1 MIFVDSSVLIDY
13 FNGKN
18 NWQVE
23 KLDEILG
30 NEIIVLGDY
39 ILVEVLQ
46 GFKKD
51 KDFKTA
57 KNVLSSFPCINIL
70 GEEIA
75 IKSAINYRALRKKGI
90 TIRKTIDAIISTFCI
105 ENDLLLLHNDKDF
118 LPFEKHLGLKSVSL
132 KIN

>member
-75 IKSAINYRALRKKGI
+75 VKSAINYRTLRKKGI

>member
-13 FNGKN
+13 FSGKN

-75 IKSAINYRALRKKGI
+75 IKSAINYRTLRKKGI
-90 TIRKTIDAIISTFCI
+90 TIRKTIDVIISTFCI
-105 ENDLLLLHNDKDF
+105 ENNLQLLHNDKDF
-118 LPFEKHLGLKSVSL
+118 FPFEKHLGLKSVSL

>member
-13 FNGKN
+13 FNGTE

-23 KLDEILG
+23 KLDELLG
-30 NEIIVLGDY
+30 KEIVVIGDY

-51 KDFKTA
+51 KEFETA
-57 KNVLSSFPCINIL
+57 QSVLNYFPCFNML

-75 IKSAINYRALRKKGI
+75 IKCAINYRKLRKKGV
-90 TIRKTIDAIISTFCI
+90 TIRKTIDVIISTFCI
-105 ENDLLLLHNDKDF
+105 ENDIQLLHNDKDF
-118 LPFEKHLGLKSVSL
+118 FPFEKHLGLKTVSL
-132 KIN
+132 KSS

>member
-13 FNGKN
+13 FSGKN

-75 IKSAINYRALRKKGI
+75 VKSAINYRTLRKKGI